1 MSRDWRLYLDDIVEF
16 AERALRYT
24 EGMTYE
30 QFLADTR
37 TYDATL
43 RCLEIVGEAVKKLP
57 IHVRDLAPTVPWRQ
71 IAGFRDRLAH
81 GYSDLDD
88 EIVWSVV
95 QQQLAPLR
103 DEADRLRRDPSR
115 DLSPP

>member
-1 MSRDWRLYLDDIVEF
+1 VSRDWRLYLDDIVEY

-24 EGMTYE
+24 EGLTYE

-57 IHVRDLAPTVPWRQ
+57 IHVRELAPGVPWRQ

-95 QQQLAPLR
+95 QQQLVPLR
-103 DEADRLRRDPSR
+103 NEADRLRGDP
-115 DLSPP
+115 

>member
-1 MSRDWRLYLDDIVEF
+1 MSRDSRLYLDDIVEY
-16 AERALRYT
+16 AGRALRYC
-24 EGMTYE
+24 EGLSYE
-30 QFLADTR
+30 QFLADQR

-57 IHVRDLAPTVPWRQ
+57 AHVRELAPAVPWRQ

-81 GYSDLDD
+81 GYSELDD

-103 DEADRLRRDPSR
+103 DEADRLRRDPS
-115 DLSPP
+115 LGPTS